1 MLRSITTFLSF
12 LIAVIFLIGE
22 PAGIANAEQI
32 VPPNGTPIRLEVGK
46 GTLIRLDRGADTVFV
61 ADPNIAD
68 VQVKAPQLIY
78 IYAKQAGET
87 SLYAVD
93 AQQNVLISDPVVVTR
108 DIGRIQA
115 AINRVAGTGH
125 VDVETVDNSVMLDG
139 TVTSPELA
147 EDVRKIA
154 RTMVGD
160 DAQLI
165 NHMTVDAPTQV
176 NLRVRVAEISR
187 QVVKQLGVNW
197 DAIGHVGSF
206 ALGLA
211 SGSPVVGVQTGTN
224 GALTA
229 AAPSLLPGGTNNGA
243 FLQRNTGAGGTTD
256 SLLAGINTRRLNIN
270 SVIDALD
277 QNGLI
282 KVLAEPNLTAMTGET
297 ASFLAGGEFPILVP
311 QTLGQVTIQFKQ
323 FGVQL
328 SFTPVV
334 LSRGRISL
342 RVRPEVSELSTTGQ
356 IQLNGF
362 TVPGITTRRA
372 ETTVELG
379 SGQSFVIG
387 GLLQNNIT
395 STINK
400 YPGLGNL
407 PVLGALFRS
416 DQFQRNET
424 ELLIVV
430 TPYLV
435 NPTSQMLALPTDGYV
450 APTDRDRLNGRD
462 THPQEQGA
470 EQSASSIPVPV
481 K

>member
-1 MLRSITTFLSF
+1 MLRSLSKLAAL
-12 LIAVIFLIGE
+12 LIAVGFLIGGA
-22 PAGIANAEQI
+22 AGIADAQQL
-32 VPPNGTPIRLEVGK
+32 VPPSGQPIRLEVGK

-68 VQVKAPQLIY
+68 VQVKSPQLIY
-78 IYAKQAGET
+78 VYAKQAGET

-93 AQQNVLISDPVVVTR
+93 AQQNVLINDPVVVTR

-115 AINRVAGTGH
+115 AINRVAGTSH

-139 TVTSPELA
+139 TVSSPEQA

-154 RTMVGD
+154 RTLVGD
-160 DAQLI
+160 DSQLI
-165 NHMTVDAPTQV
+165 NHMTIDAPTQV

-211 SGSPVVGVQTGTN
+211 SGSPVVGVQSGTN
-224 GALTA
+224 GALTPG
-229 AAPSLLPGGTNNGA
+229 APSLIPGNVNNGY
-243 FLQRNTGAGGTTD
+243 FIQRNTGPGGTTD
-256 SLLAGINTRRLNIN
+256 SLLAGLNTRTLNIN

-277 QNGLI
+277 QNGLVKI
-282 KVLAEPNLTAMTGET
+282 LAEPNLTAMTGET

-334 LSRGRISL
+334 LSGGRISL

-356 IQLNGF
+356 IQLNGY
-362 TVPGITTRRA
+362 TVPGLTTRRA
-372 ETTVELG
+372 ETTIELG
-379 SGQSFVIG
+379 SGQSFAIG
-387 GLLQNNIT
+387 GLLQNNAT
-395 STINK
+395 STVNR

-424 ELLIVV
+424 ELVIIV

-435 NPTSQMLALPTDGYV
+435 NPTSQQLALATDGYV

-462 THPQEQGA
+462 THPS
-470 EQSASSIPVPV
+470 EQSALSASTPV

>member
-1 MLRSITTFLSF
+1 MLRFISIFAAL
-12 LIAVIFLIGE
+12 LIAVVFLIGE
-22 PAGIANAEQI
+22 PAGVAHAEEI
-32 VPPNGTPIRLEVGK
+32 VPPTGTPIRLDVGK

-108 DIGRIQA
+108 DVGRIQA
-115 AINRVAGTGH
+115 AINRVVGTGH
-125 VDVETVDNSVMLDG
+125 VDVATVDNSVMLNG
-139 TVTSPELA
+139 TVTSPEQA

-160 DAQLI
+160 DSQLI
-165 NHMTVDAPTQV
+165 NRMTVDAPTQV

-197 DAIGHVGSF
+197 DAIGHAGSF

-211 SGSPVVGVQTGTN
+211 SGLPVVGVQTGTN
-224 GALTA
+224 GALTPG
-229 AAPSLLPGGTNNGA
+229 APSLVPGGVNNGY
-243 FLQRNTGAGGTTD
+243 FIQRNPGPGGATD
-256 SLLAGINTRRLNIN
+256 SLLAGVNTRRLDIN
-270 SVIDALD
+270 SVVDALD

-334 LSRGRISL
+334 LSGGRISL

-356 IQLNGF
+356 IQLNGY
-362 TVPGITTRRA
+362 TIPGITTRRA

-379 SGQSFVIG
+379 SGQSFAIG
-387 GLLQNNIT
+387 GLLQNNVAT
-395 STINK
+395 TVNK

-424 ELLIVV
+424 ELVIIV

-435 NPTSQMLALPTDGYV
+435 NPTPEQLALPTDGYV

-462 THPQEQGA
+462 THPPD
-470 EQSASSIPVPV
+470 QSASSTPNPI